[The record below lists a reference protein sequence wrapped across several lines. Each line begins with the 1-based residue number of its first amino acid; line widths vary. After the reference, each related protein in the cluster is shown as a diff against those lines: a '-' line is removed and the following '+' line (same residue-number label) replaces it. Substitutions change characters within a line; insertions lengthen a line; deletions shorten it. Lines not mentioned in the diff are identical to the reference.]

1 VPRQPENSEEWSKTD
16 KERLAWV
23 LRHTGQLLRDHNT
36 IVQAVEQLKLSV
48 RTLEDY
54 KLALETRI
62 DTMIT
67 LAKVI
72 GIANAFN
79 LLAFGALILYRVLG
93 GKAIP

>member
-1 VPRQPENSEEWSKTD
+1 MPREPEESDDWSASD
-16 KERLAWV
+16 KQRLQWV
-23 LRHTGQLLRDHNT
+23 FRHTGQLLRDHNT
-36 IVQAVEQLKLSV
+36 IVQAVEQLRLSV

-67 LAKVI
+67 LAKLI

-79 LLAFGALILYRVLG
+79 LLALGALILYRVLG